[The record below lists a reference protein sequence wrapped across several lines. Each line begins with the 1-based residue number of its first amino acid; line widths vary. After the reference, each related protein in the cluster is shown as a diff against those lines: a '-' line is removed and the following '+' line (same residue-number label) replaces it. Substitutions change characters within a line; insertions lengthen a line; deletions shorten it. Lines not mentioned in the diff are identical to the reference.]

1 MALCALAICNG
12 NLKPETETI
21 MTQPSSL
28 GTFVKTQT
36 GGGDRYVAKD
46 NVGKTLLVWVRE
58 RKDGIKTKHKDAASA
73 VTCDLVELLDANNV
87 ATGHPYIGIM
97 WFGDAVV
104 DQLTPYVGQG
114 PVPIKLQFQQSQSG
128 GNAYIAPE
136 AVSPELAQY
145 AADWF
150 QAYPTFLD
158 DSKRKRAEEAK
169 AAAVAAGL
177 PQAPAAA
184 QPTLGQ
190 GLAGPAPVPAAAA
203 PVAAAPVAA
212 APPAAPVAAVPAA
225 VFQPAAPAVPAAAP
239 AAPVAPVAAPAVP
252 PVVTAPAPVAAPVV
266 PAPVVAPAAPA
277 VAAPVPPAPV
287 APGVTDASV
296 DALLAEVNAM

>member
-1 MALCALAICNG
+1 
-12 NLKPETETI
+12 

-58 RKDGIKTKHKDAASA
+58 RKDGIKTKHKENASA
-73 VTCDLVELLDANNV
+73 VTCDLVELLDANNA
-87 ATGHPYIGIM
+87 ATGFPYVGIM

-114 PVPIKLQFQQSQSG
+114 PVPIKLAFQTPSG
-128 GNAYIAPE
+128 GGMAYIAPE

-150 QAYPTFLD
+150 QVYPTFLD
-158 DSKRKRAEEAK
+158 DTKRKRAEEAR

-177 PQAPAAA
+177 PQGPASA
-184 QPTLGQ
+184 QPALGQ
-190 GLAGPAPVPAAAA
+190 GLAGPAPVPAVA

-212 APPAAPVAAVPAA
+212 APPAAVAPPVPAAVPAA
-225 VFQPAAPAVPAAAP
+225 VFQPPVAAVPVAAP
-239 AAPVAPVAAPAVP
+239 AAPVAPAPVAAVP
-252 PVVTAPAPVAAPVV
+252 PVVAAPVA
-266 PAPVVAPAAPA
+266 PAPVVAPPAAP
-277 VAAPVPPAPV
+277 AAPVPPAP
-287 APGVTDASV
+287 PGPAMTDASV
-296 DALLAEVNAM
+296 AALLAEVNTM